1 VSIRAMAASDPY
13 AHLERLSGCLAS
25 LNSSLLFKGCAV
37 PIFGLIALALYINYF
52 GPP

>member
-1 VSIRAMAASDPY
+1 MADRDPY
-13 AHLERLSGCLAS
+13 AHLERMSGCLRS
-25 LNSSLLFKGCAV
+25 LNDSMLFKGCAV